1 MKSSTKKIIGIVAL
15 TLITELATLLVP
27 NPVLRNYFQVLVLVG
42 AVFASVILMGW
53 AKMRSG
59 QNKIVVTL
67 IILAAVVF
75 QLATFLLLG
84 LKLGWV
90 HNIYQWNFNNLFQVF
105 LPATLVIVAT
115 EILRGELVEHGRG
128 SLLAVITIGVTI
140 WLMEIIMAL
149 PLYNLAEGGAVFNL
163 IVLVVGPSLLSNVL
177 LTYIAYAYD
186 YRINI
191 AYRLIMG
198 LPTYLL
204 PILPDSGVYLPVLF
218 EIGLVVLLALSL
230 VGVHKMNGKTL
241 TIPTKRVAPKRVA
254 SDQSQ
259 KTKRIAKWASISAVA
274 VIAVLYVG
282 LMSGLFKFYF
292 LAIGSGSMEPNLFR
306 GDMILVEK
314 SKAYQDMQVGDILVY
329 RHSNAIMVHRISEV
343 EKVGNNY
350 VFHTK
355 GDNNPSEDV
364 WEVEQGDII
373 GLARGKIAMFGYPT
387 LWLNELFN
395 GEN

>member
-1 MKSSTKKIIGIVAL
+1 MRLSTRKIIGV
-15 TLITELATLLVP
+15 
-27 NPVLRNYFQVLVLVG
+27 
-42 AVFASVILMGW
+42 SVIALLGEVATIFITTGVLKDYLQVIVLMIAILAGYILFGW
-53 AKMRSG
+53 TRPRRT
-59 QNKIVVTL
+59 NKLVAILV
-67 IILAAVVF
+67 ILAAVVF

-90 HNIYQWNFNNLFQVF
+90 HNIYQWGFTNLFQVF
-105 LPATLVIVAT
+105 LPVTLTIVTA

-230 VGVHKMNGKTL
+230 VGVHKMNGKAL
-241 TIPTKRVAPKRVA
+241 VIPMKRVASKRVA

-259 KTKRIAKWASISAVA
+259 RAKRIAKWASISVVA
-274 VIAVLYVG
+274 ATAVLYVG

-292 LAIGSGSMEPNLFR
+292 LAIGSGSMEPNLYR

-314 SKAYQDMQVGDILVY
+314 SKNYSEMNEGDILVY

-343 EKVGNNY
+343 EKAGNNY

-364 WEVEQGDII
+364 WEVEQDDII
-373 GLARGKIAMFGYPT
+373 GLARGKIALFGYPT

-395 GEN
+395 KE

>member
-1 MKSSTKKIIGIVAL
+1 MRLSTRKIIGV
-15 TLITELATLLVP
+15 
-27 NPVLRNYFQVLVLVG
+27 
-42 AVFASVILMGW
+42 SVIALLGEVATIFITTGVLKDYLQVIVLMIAILAGYILFGW
-53 AKMRSG
+53 TRPRRTNRLVA
-59 QNKIVVTL
+59 ILV
-67 IILAAVVF
+67 ILAAVVF